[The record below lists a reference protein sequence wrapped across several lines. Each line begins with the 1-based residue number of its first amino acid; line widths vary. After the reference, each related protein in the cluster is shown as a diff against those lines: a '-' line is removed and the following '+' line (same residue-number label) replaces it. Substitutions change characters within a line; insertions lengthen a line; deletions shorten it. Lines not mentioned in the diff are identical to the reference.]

1 MELGKYGICLLGIA
15 VFGIIGYQAIEVIEN
30 NGKYIATNGLADRV
44 VKSDSAKLTLS
55 IVNETDSLKDVQTKR
70 KSDKKIVIDFLLN
83 CGFKSEEIKDGS
95 INIEDQFRY
104 FDKVEGKKKYKVTDY
119 IVIETKNVDLTKKS
133 LSEISSLID
142 KDVCVENS
150 VKYFYK
156 DIDKLRIEMIED
168 AAKDSKVRADHIAKT
183 SGNKVIG
190 LRNFSTGKFS
200 IFSEDS
206 STTSENDCS
215 DGENSV
221 MKRIR
226 VVVKGS
232 YDIKG

>member
-15 VFGIIGYQAIEVIEN
+15 VFGIIGYQAIEIIEK

-44 VKSDSAKLTLS
+44 VKSDSARLTLS

-70 KSDKKIVIDFLLN
+70 KADKKVVIDFLLN
-83 CGFKSEEIKDGS
+83 CGFKSEEIKEGS
-95 INIEDQFRY
+95 TNVDDQLRY
-104 FDKVEGKKKYKVTDY
+104 SDKAEGKKKYKVMDY
-119 IVIETKNVDLTKKS
+119 IVTETKNVDLVKKS

-142 KDVCVENS
+142 RDVCVDNS
-150 VKYFYK
+150 VKYFCK

-168 AAKDSKVRADHIAKT
+168 AAKDSKVRAEHIAKT

-190 LRNFSTGKFS
+190 LRNFATGKFS
-200 IFSEDS
+200 IFSEDAA
-206 STTSENDCS
+206 TTSENDYS
-215 DGENSV
+215 EGENSV

-226 VVVKGS
+226 VVVRGS
-232 YDIKG
+232 YDIK